1 MTPSAPPPQ
10 PATRIRS
17 TARPRRAGLAAGWA
31 AGCTSLG
38 LLVGSAAAAANE
50 AAPPPAQ
57 AASVPTP
64 SSAAASAPAA
74 APARPALERVEIS
87 GRRSDTEQRRQ
98 ATAAKIV
105 VGREELEKFG
115 DSTLGEVLRRLPGVT
130 QPGAP
135 GRGGAPRLR
144 GLGGG
149 YTQILIDGQR
159 VPPGFSFDSINPD
172 QIERIEVQRAPTAE
186 TGARAIAGTI
196 HIILREGFRRRLNEL
211 KLDGSLEGDHGGAG
225 LGWTRNDSDGPF
237 TYTLSLSARA
247 GQRGTDSTTHTVQT
261 QTATGATRVDADEA
275 VQVSDRSRSMNLTSR
290 LQWRLSESGDVLL
303 LQPALFWSGTRV
315 ARRAAVSQTAAAG
328 QPPLLAYDTALSD
341 GDYGHDLVRLNAQW
355 RGRLSDHWRFDLNGS
370 VSRFEAQTTI
380 NRLEYDSGGALLR
393 TLFDDA
399 RTRQTGGS
407 LTGKLSTTLEDGS
420 NLVGGLELE
429 QLRRDQTRTTLENG
443 LARMTEFGDDLSAS
457 SLRSAAFIQD
467 EWTLS
472 PQWSANAGLR
482 WEGISTQGQMPD
494 GSRPR
499 NQSRVWTPLAH
510 ALWKPDPKGPDQVRI
525 GLTRSYRSPDL
536 GQLIARPMVNARV
549 ATTGENTPTSPDSAG
564 NPNLRPEL
572 ATGLDVA
579 YERYLE
585 QGGLLSANVFV
596 RRIRDLI
603 RNVVSQE
610 TVSWSSQPRW
620 VSRPQNIGDAT
631 TAGIELEARF
641 RLDQWL
647 NGAPPTELRNSVS
660 VFTSRVDHVPGPDN
674 RLSEQ
679 PRGTANFGFDHRLRG
694 TPLSF
699 GGNVNWTPGYRTR
712 LAEGRWVEAGTKRV
726 VDAYALWTF
735 SPAAALRLQ
744 ASNLGAR
751 DYVAGTT
758 ADLDSGVRETAQT
771 TTLGR
776 SQWQLRLEL
785 RL

>member
-1 MTPSAPPPQ
+1 V
-10 PATRIRS
+10 
-17 TARPRRAGLAAGWA
+17 LA
-31 AGCTSLG
+31 
-38 LLVGSAAAAANE
+38 VGSAGPALAAE
-50 AAPPPAQ
+50 DSPPAAPA
-57 AASVPTP
+57 
-64 SSAAASAPAA
+64 AAASAASAAPAA
-74 APARPALERVEIS
+74 SAASAASTPARPALERVEIS

-98 ATAAKIV
+98 ATAAKII

-196 HIILREGFRRRLNEL
+196 HLIPREGFRRRLNEL
-211 KLDGSLEGDHGGAG
+211 KLDAGLEGERGGLG
-225 LGWTRNDSDGPF
+225 LGWTRNDSDGPL
-237 TYTLSLSARA
+237 TYTLSLSMRS
-247 GQRGTDSTTHTVQT
+247 GQRRTDSVTHTVQT
-261 QTATGATRVDADEA
+261 AAGSDAPLADAQET
-275 VQVSDRSRSMNLTSR
+275 VQVNDRSRSLNLTSR
-290 LQWRLSESGDVLL
+290 LQWRLGEAGDTLV
-303 LQPALFWSGTRV
+303 LQPAVFWSGTRV
-315 ARRAAVSQTAAAG
+315 ARSASVSQTQASG
-328 QPPLLAYDTALSD
+328 QTPLLSYDNAQSA
-341 GDYGHDLVRLNAQW
+341 GDYGHDLARLNGQW
-355 RGRLSDHWRFDLNGS
+355 RGRLNEAWRFDLSGS
-370 VSRFEAQTTI
+370 LARFTAQTTI
-380 NRLEYDSGGALLR
+380 NREEFDGSGALLR

-399 RTRQTGGS
+399 RTRQNTGS
-407 LTGKLSTTLEDGS
+407 LTGKLSTTLDDGS

-429 QLRRDQTRTTLENG
+429 RLRRDQSRTTLENG
-443 LARMTEFGDDLSAS
+443 AAMLTEFGDNLSAS

-482 WEGISTQGQMPD
+482 WEGITTQGQMPD
-494 GSRPR
+494 GSHPR
-499 NQSRVWTPLAH
+499 NRSSVWTPLAH

-536 GQLIARPMVNARV
+536 GQLIARPTVTARYP
-549 ATTGENTPTSPDSAG
+549 TDQTNTPTSPDSAG
-564 NPNLRPEL
+564 NPALRPEL

-579 YERYLE
+579 LERYLE

-603 RNVVSQE
+603 RNVVTQE
-610 TVSWSSQPRW
+610 SVSWSSQPRW

-631 TAGIELEARF
+631 TAGVELEARF
-641 RLDQWL
+641 RLDQWVD
-647 NGAPPTELRNSVS
+647 GAPPTELRNSVS
-660 VFTSRVDHVPGPDN
+660 VFTSRVDNVPGPDN

-679 PRGTANFGFDHRLRG
+679 PRGTANIGFDHRLRG

-699 GGNVNWTPGYRTR
+699 GGNFNWTPGYRTR
-712 LAEGRWVEAGTKRV
+712 LAEDRWVEAGTKRV
-726 VDAYALWTF
+726 FDAYALWTF
-735 SPAAALRLQ
+735 SPGAALRLQ
-744 ASNLGAR
+744 AGNLAAR
-751 DYVAGTT
+751 DYVNGTSAVT
-758 ADLDSGVRETAQT
+758 DGGGLERSETST
-771 TTLGR
+771 TGR
-776 SQWQLRLEL
+776 TQWQLRLEL